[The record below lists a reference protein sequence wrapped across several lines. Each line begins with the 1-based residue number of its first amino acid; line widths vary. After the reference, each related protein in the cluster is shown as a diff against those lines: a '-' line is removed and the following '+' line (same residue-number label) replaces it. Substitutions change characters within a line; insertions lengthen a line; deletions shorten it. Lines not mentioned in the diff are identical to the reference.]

1 MATFSQAQTFIS
13 TSGNDATGDGSQ
25 AKPWKTLFK
34 AAASVLTGPTKIIV
48 AAGTYTETQTIILPV
63 GVSIEGAGAAT
74 TIIKSN
80 LTGQWSTFLQL
91 ENSSIGNG
99 NQTISG
105 ITFDGQYVSESNYK
119 TWIGIWVTM
128 RNNVTIQNCVIKGFY
143 NRGIIFNGNG
153 RNESDIPVD
162 PGIYTTGNKVI
173 NNQFINT
180 AGKEAGWGTIFGQL
194 NISGQKGM
202 LIEGNDMNQTQRV
215 AGRNGQLIK
224 YWGSGYNLGCKIA
237 NNILKRANFTGN
249 SWNGDGDWNFAI
261 ELFNNSGL
269 EIANNTIQGSIDLNY
284 NRVVAP
290 YAYSVWIH
298 HNTSDHSPINTKEEQ
313 GIIFEFET
321 TKAIVEDNKF
331 YNMAMGITFNVRTP
345 NNSGGYNNPK
355 PVGGYSAT
363 TDVTIRNNLFAG
375 LYSTPSSS
383 AGIQFL
389 TENETKDAYCRNLLI
404 HNNTF
409 VTNTSDPANTGIDL
423 SHFTAGAASSNGIT
437 IRNNIFMGFAA
448 QYLEGGSAK
457 MTNTVSRDNCT
468 WANGNSNDPNWTGQL
483 TVAGNLKVPPSLD
496 GNYLVQTSSLIYG
509 LGIGYQA
516 SSAPPPPCNY
526 VYSAW
531 SECINGT
538 QTRTVVQS
546 PVGCTGTPG
555 PLTQSC
561 TITACTY
568 TYSAWGP
575 CMNGQ
580 QTRTVVGISPNGCIG
595 TPVLTQVCTVTPPV
609 NDTIPCTVILH
620 GTNLSRTVVT
630 YIVKRPDGF
639 YYDNN
644 GRKRIVYLYKRPD
657 AKWMYKGTD
666 GTFYQLF

>member
-1 MATFSQAQTFIS
+1 MKKLFTFLLLLMASICQAQTYINP
-13 TSGNDATGDGSQ
+13 TGNDATGNGTQ
-25 AKPWKTLFK
+25 ASPWKTLYK
-34 AAASVLTGPTKIIV
+34 AAEATNSGKIIV
-48 AAGTYTETQTIILPV
+48 LAGTYTETQTVNLKA
-63 GVSIEGAGAAT
+63 GVSIEGAGSAS
-74 TIIKSN
+74 TIIKSS
-80 LTGQWSTFLQL
+80 LTGQWSTFLKL

-153 RNESDIPVD
+153 RNESEIPVD

-180 AGKEAGWGTIFGQL
+180 AGKEAGGGTIFGQL

-215 AGRNGQLIK
+215 SGRNGQLIK
-224 YWGSGYNLGCKIA
+224 YWGSGYNLGCKIS

-269 EIANNTIQGSIDLNY
+269 EIANNTLQGSIDLNY
-284 NRVVAP
+284 NRVVSP
-290 YAYSVWIH
+290 YTYSVWIH
-298 HNTSDHSPINTKEEQ
+298 NNVSDHNPINTREEQ

-331 YNMAMGITFNVRTP
+331 FNMAMGITFNVRTP

-363 TDVTIRNNLFAG
+363 TDVIIRNNLFAG

-389 TENETKDAYCRNLLI
+389 TENETKDAYCRNMLI

-409 VTNTSDPANTGIDL
+409 VVNPSDPANAGIDL
-423 SHFTAGAASSNGIT
+423 SHFTNGAASSDGII
-437 IRNNIFMGFAA
+437 IRNNVFMGFAA
-448 QYLEGGSAK
+448 QYLEGGSSK
-457 MTNTVSRDNCT
+457 MINTVTRDNCT
-468 WANGNSNDPNWTGQL
+468 WANGNSNNPNWSGQL
-483 TVAGNLKVPPSLD
+483 TNTGNLKVVPALD
-496 GNYLVQTSSLIYG
+496 GNYLIPPTSPIYG
-509 LGIGYQA
+509 LGIGYLA
-516 SSAPPPPCNY
+516 SATPPPLPC
-526 VYSAW
+526 
-531 SECINGT
+531 E
-538 QTRTVVQS
+538 
-546 PVGCTGTPG
+546 
-555 PLTQSC
+555 
-561 TITACTY
+561 Y
-568 TYSAWGP
+568 TYGPWGP
-575 CMNGQ
+575 CIDGER
-580 QTRTVVGISPNGCIG
+580 TRVLLTATPEGCDG
-595 TPVLTQVCTVTPPV
+595 LPVLVETCTILPPPA

-620 GTNLSRTVVT
+620 GSNLTRTVVT
-630 YIVKRPDGF
+630 YVVKKADGN
-639 YYDNN
+639 YYDNKN
-644 GRKRIVYLYKRPD
+644 VKRILYLYKRPD
-657 AKWMYKGTD
+657 GKWMFKDTD
-666 GTFYQLF
+666 GIFYQLFN

>member
-1 MATFSQAQTFIS
+1 MKKLFTILILFLVSLCQAQTFIS
-13 TSGNDATGDGSQ
+13 PSGSDATGDGTQ

-34 AAASVLTGPTKIIV
+34 ATSTATTGTIYLV
-48 AAGTYTETQTIILPV
+48 AGTYTETQTSNLKP
-63 GVSIEGAGAAT
+63 GVNIEGAGSAT
-74 TIIKSN
+74 TIVKSN
-80 LTGQWSTFLQL
+80 LTGQWSTFMQL

-105 ITFDGQYVSESNYK
+105 ITFDGQYVSESNKK

-153 RNESDIPVD
+153 RNESEIPVD

-180 AGKEAGWGTIFGQL
+180 AGKDAGGGTIYGQL
-194 NISGQKGM
+194 NISGQKGI
-202 LIEGNDMNQTQRV
+202 LIEGNNMNQTQRV

-224 YWGSGYNLGCKIA
+224 YWGSGYNLGCKIS

-269 EIANNTIQGSIDLNY
+269 EISNNTIQGSIDLNY

-298 HNTSDHSPINTKEEQ
+298 HNISDHSPINTREEQ

-363 TDVTIRNNLFAG
+363 TDIIIRNNLFAG

-409 VTNTSDPANTGIDL
+409 VTNTSDPANAGIDL
-423 SHFTAGAASSNGIT
+423 SHFTTGAASSNGIT
-437 IRNNIFMGFAA
+437 IRNNIFIGFAA

-457 MTNTVSRDNCT
+457 MTNTVSRDNCIWT
-468 WANGNSNDPNWTGQL
+468 NGNNNDPNWTGQL
-483 TVAGNLKVPPSLD
+483 TVAGNLKVHPALD
-496 GNYLVQTSSLIYG
+496 GNYLVPATSPIYG

-516 SSAPPPPCNY
+516 SAAPPPCNY

-531 SECINGT
+531 SECINGM

-561 TITACTY
+561 TILPDPCTY

-575 CMNGQ
+575 CVNGVQ
-580 QTRTVVGISPNGCIG
+580 
-595 TPVLTQVCTVTPPV
+595 
-609 NDTIPCTVILH
+609 
-620 GTNLSRTVVT
+620 SRTVVST
-630 YIVKRPDGF
+630 LPVGCSVTSSPILTQACTPPPPARSLAMVVTIYNPDGSVKKTIR
-639 YYDNN
+639 YWSDNS
-644 GRKRIVYLYKRPD
+644 VD
-657 AKWMYKGTD
+657 
-666 GTFYQLF
+666 

>member
-1 MATFSQAQTFIS
+1 MRQLFTVLFLFVAMFCYGQSFIS
-13 TSGNDATGDGSQ
+13 PTGNDATGDGTQ
-25 AKPWKTLFK
+25 TNPWKTLFK
-34 AAASVLTGPTKIIV
+34 ATSTVTSGTIRVL
-48 AAGTYTETQTIILPV
+48 AGTYIETQASNLNA
-63 GVSIEGAGAAT
+63 GVNLEGAGAAT

-91 ENSSIGNG
+91 ENNSIGDG
-99 NQTISG
+99 NQSITG
-105 ITFDGQYVSESNYK
+105 LTFDGQYVSETNFK

-153 RNESDIPVD
+153 RNESTIPVD
-162 PGIYTTGNKVI
+162 PGIYTTGNKVV

-180 AGKEAGWGTIFGQL
+180 AGKEIGWGTIYGQL
-194 NISGQKGM
+194 NISGQRGM

-224 YWGSGYNLGCKIA
+224 YWGSGYLLGCKIS
-237 NNILKRANFTGN
+237 NNILKRANFTGT

-298 HNTSDHSPINTKEEQ
+298 HNTSDHSPVNTREEQ

-389 TENETKDAYCRNLLI
+389 TENITNDAYCRNLLI

-409 VTNTSDPANTGIDL
+409 VTNPSDPANAGIDL
-423 SHFTAGAASSNGIT
+423 SHFTAAAASSDGIT
-437 IRNNIFMGFAA
+437 IRNNIFTGFAA
-448 QYLEGGSAK
+448 QYLEGGSTK
-457 MTNTVSRDNCT
+457 MINTTTKDNIIWQCGNNNNPSWT
-468 WANGNSNDPNWTGQL
+468 GTLVNIGNSSINPN
-483 TVAGNLKVPPSLD
+483 LD
-496 GNYLVQTSSLIYG
+496 ANYISSIPG
-509 LGIGYQA
+509 MGYQ
-516 SSAPPPPCNY
+516 SAPP
-526 VYSAW
+526 
-531 SECINGT
+531 
-538 QTRTVVQS
+538 S
-546 PVGCTGTPG
+546 P
-555 PLTQSC
+555 
-561 TITACTY
+561 CTY

-575 CMNGQ
+575 CVNGVQ
-580 QTRTVVGISPNGCIG
+580 SRTVISATPAGCTG
-595 TPVLTQVCTVTPPV
+595 TPILIMACTIVPPV
-609 NDTIPCTVILH
+609 YDTIPCTVILH
-620 GTNLSRTVVT
+620 GANLTRNTVT

-666 GTFYQLF
+666 GLFYILF